1 MCIDFWPSMEQ
12 ESNTSAKL
20 DCQFGVW
27 LSLAWFWFFF
37 LFFFFSSYHNGCCY
51 QFLSLHRCY
60 SIAFSWRV
68 LEIKSKMLAKWQFAN
83 NSSTKKCRKWSLFF
97 MVLFSSLVAYLL
109 AHVSSSTRNWNF
121 VCSTIKW
128 KHRHHFTRVI
138 WQISS
143 SSSRN
148 SKRIGVT
155 LIALDRKAASE
166 WALLKI
172 CWTWV
177 VEMIVVWIWKAMKWY
192 GECVCVCV
200 LFWILKK
207 TQKPF
212 GTHEYEAHQCS
223 CCCCCCCC

>member
-1 MCIDFWPSMEQ
+1 
-12 ESNTSAKL
+12 
-20 DCQFGVW
+20 
-27 LSLAWFWFFF
+27 
-37 LFFFFSSYHNGCCY
+37 
-51 QFLSLHRCY
+51 
-60 SIAFSWRV
+60 
-68 LEIKSKMLAKWQFAN
+68 
-83 NSSTKKCRKWSLFF
+83 

-138 WQISS
+138 WQISSSSS

-192 GECVCVCV
+192 GECVCTV
-200 LFWILKK
+200 LD
-207 TQKPF
+207 TQKNPKTIWHTRIWSPPMF
-212 GTHEYEAHQCS
+212 LLLLLLLLLLVLNRQTACGKHVDIIIIVK
-223 CCCCCCCC
+223 